1 MKRFIRII
9 SGILTALLPITG
21 AGMFCILI
29 YNQLQ
34 SITGFIVASLL
45 FLGAVWFGVIVFKS
59 IYRQGFLKFITPVF
73 ATPDLDELAPLEED
87 GKK

>member
-1 MKRFIRII
+1 MKRVIRIVA
-9 SGILTALLPITG
+9 GILTALLPITG

-34 SITGFIVASLL
+34 SITGIIVASLL

-59 IYRQGFLKFITPVF
+59 IYAQGFVKFITPVF
-73 ATPDLDELAPLEED
+73 ATPDLDELAPAEEE

>member
-9 SGILTALLPITG
+9 SGILAALLPISG

-34 SITGFIVASLL
+34 SLTGIIVASLL
-45 FLGAVWFGVIVFKS
+45 FLGAVWFGVIVFKA
-59 IYRQGFLKFITPVF
+59 IYRQGFMKFMTPVF
-73 ATPDLDELAPLEED
+73 SASDWEKPDKEES
-87 GKK
+87 